1 MATPHFPLLAE
12 CRRPMQKRYVHRNL
26 FIWSPN
32 YYDIHIN
39 RFWNLTPKRSPKFQ
53 KNNFF
58 FTMCS
63 LNKKIIYVSNKFV
76 AENTWA
82 QYSPTYLDFVNTLK
96 ESDKN
101 LKKANIHY
109 YCLLFLDTKKP
120 SCMENK
126 TWLSKWGNIDFNEL
140 FGVSLLG
147 RETFRMH
154 RGSNKN
160 ILKHD
165 LILSLDIMEYC
176 IETIH
181 TTLPWRFSSITIN
194 TTFFQE
200 LIITLAMKQQF

>member
-109 YCLLFLDTKKP
+109 YCLLFLDTKNPPLWKIKHDCLNEAILT
-120 SCMENK
+120 STSFSESVC
-126 TWLSKWGNIDFNEL
+126 WGEK
-140 FGVSLLG
+140 LLG
-147 RETFRMH
+147 
-154 RGSNKN
+154 
-160 ILKHD
+160 
-165 LILSLDIMEYC
+165 C
-176 IETIH
+176 IGVVTKTYWNMI
-181 TTLPWRFSSITIN
+181 WSWV
-194 TTFFQE
+194 
-200 LIITLAMKQQF
+200 